1 MTFLKKLKTTKLI
14 SLLFVLIIAFGTFWL
29 SSDKQPA
36 LAFKQPS
43 ITADDLCFDLSTD
56 FQTKSDIKTEVDLLF
71 GNPPYTY
78 AEKNINEWGLTYMP
92 QRHIVIDSELSLA
105 EYTFTLAHELVHL
118 TESTNE
124 RWANYKAFVVLYESE
139 NEYFQNVAVFGAW
152 LDLAGFYAKEYQF
165 VGHVEQY
172 LLHV

>member
-1 MTFLKKLKTTKLI
+1 MIFLKKLAI
-14 SLLFVLIIAFGTFWL
+14 RLLLVIFVTCVTFAL
-29 SSDKQPA
+29 VLDNKQPA
-36 LAFKQPS
+36 LAFKPTTL
-43 ITADDLCFDLSTD
+43 TAEALTFDLTPAFSN
-56 FQTKSDIKTEVDLLF
+56 KAEIKAEIDELF

-78 AEKNINEWGLTYMP
+78 AESDISDWGLTYMP

-118 TESTNE
+118 TESHNE
-124 RWANYKAFVVLYESE
+124 RWANYKAFIVLYESG

-152 LDLAGFYAKEYQF
+152 LDLAGFYSKEYQF

-172 LLHV
+172 LLHM

>member
-1 MTFLKKLKTTKLI
+1 MTRLI
-14 SLLFVLIIAFGTFWL
+14 NLIINLLLVVLVTCGTFAFAL
-29 SSDKQPA
+29 CEKQPE
-36 LAFKQPS
+36 LAFKPTTL
-43 ITADDLCFDLSTD
+43 TANALIFDLSPA
-56 FQTKSDIKTEVDLLF
+56 FSDKAEIKAEVDTLF

-78 AEKNINEWGLTYMP
+78 AESDISDWGLTYMP

-118 TESTNE
+118 TESHNE

-152 LDLAGFYAKEYQF
+152 LDLAGFYSKEYQF